1 MTSLLQP
8 NYTLNLGSQKWTQ
21 QVLRMELQL
30 ATAPLIDTLTI
41 RLPVAAPLSAGI
53 GDTVELRLNSG
64 EKEAKVFTGVVDSIR
79 RGFEDI
85 RVSALNAGAKLAR
98 FRPGVSYEQ
107 ITAGNVVRNLCSDAG
122 VDTGS
127 IEDGVSLAFYV
138 ADPSR
143 TALEHVARVCDWS
156 GAIARV
162 SENNEVE
169 SVVVNA
175 TQPDVAVKYGREVL
189 SAWQWKL
196 TSQTKSFVVAGESG
210 AGDTSSND
218 ALRPTTDFFGGN
230 RPDGPSPIARWSS
243 EPALRTT
250 DAAGTAGSALQRAY
264 DSSRETGRMD
274 AFLQPDLRPGT
285 ILQIQDLPEDLPSGP
300 LWLYRVEHCV
310 GPQGARTRAFFHKGG
325 DAFNPQSL
333 LGSLTSAVGS
343 LL

>member
-1 MTSLLQP
+1 
-8 NYTLNLGSQKWTQ
+8 
-21 QVLRMELQL
+21 MELQL
-30 ATAPLIDTLTI
+30 STAPLLDTLSV
-41 RLPVAAPLSAGI
+41 RFPVSAPFSAGI
-53 GDTVELRLNSG
+53 DDPVELTLDSG
-64 EKEAKVFTGVVDSIR
+64 EKEAKVFTGIVDSIR
-79 RGFEDI
+79 RGFDDV
-85 RVSALNAGAKLAR
+85 RVSALNAGAVLAR

-156 GAIARV
+156 GAIARI
-162 SENNEVE
+162 SEGNEVE

-175 TQPDVAVKYGREVL
+175 TQPDVALKYGREIL
-189 SAWQWKL
+189 NAWQWKL
-196 TSQTKSFVVAGESG
+196 TSRTKSFVVAGESG

-230 RPDGPSPIARWSS
+230 RPDGPSPTSRWSS

-250 DAAGTAGSALQRAY
+250 NAAGTAGSALQRAY

-285 ILQIQDLPEDLPSGP
+285 ILQIQDLPNDLPSGP
-300 LWLYRVEHCV
+300 LWLYRVEHWV
-310 GPQGARTRAFFHKGG
+310 APEGARTRAYFHKGG

-333 LGSLTSAVGS
+333 LGSLASV
-343 LL
+343 L